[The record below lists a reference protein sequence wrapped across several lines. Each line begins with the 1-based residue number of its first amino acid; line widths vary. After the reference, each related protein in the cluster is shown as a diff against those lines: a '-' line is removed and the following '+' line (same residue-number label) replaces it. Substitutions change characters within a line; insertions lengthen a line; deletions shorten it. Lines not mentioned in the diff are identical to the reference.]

1 MSEQPVIGHMS
12 EVTSVSLNTANK
24 PINRI
29 IPELYSLLS
38 LTVILVAPLG
48 AERLELG
55 PTRGYLSII
64 ASSH

>member
-29 IPELYSLLS
+29 IP
-38 LTVILVAPLG
+38 APFWLQQPP
-48 AERLELG
+48 ADKDK
-55 PTRGYLSII
+55 TDHFYQI
-64 ASSH
+64 AVCRDAQAVKL